1 MSTTNTEKC
10 NWKAQHGKD
19 ILHSPA
25 ILGTACRI
33 NLIELKSSPKCKTVA
48 VNYLSIVTLKT
59 HNWRN
64 YTGILSMGIKCRA
77 SMNQMAKWMVGQ
89 ECCTKF
95 TIWYPINRI
104 PCHWIP
110 ESQLISK
117 VLLEFFFVS
126 LWIVSLD
133 IKNFILFH

>member
-77 SMNQMAKWMVGQ
+77 SMNQMAK
-89 ECCTKF
+89 
-95 TIWYPINRI
+95 
-104 PCHWIP
+104 
-110 ESQLISK
+110 
-117 VLLEFFFVS
+117 
-126 LWIVSLD
+126 
-133 IKNFILFH
+133 